1 MGLIHTDKV
10 NNMKKRIDFKR
21 SSSNVWY
28 GIRGKYLSKFMTIK
42 ILTILKET
50 VDTNV
55 IEVRAP
61 DWFRDSGFLVTL
73 KIKPFIRRSYSRL
86 FLIPYLYTYGGISLT
101 RHRPLQPSQVHT
113 RNSYTQ
119 EFDDKRLQQILSR
132 KEISLQ
138 CLRSPFF

>member
-1 MGLIHTDKV
+1 MGLIYTDKV

-86 FLIPYLYTYGGISLT
+86 FLIPYLYIYGGISLT
-101 RHRPLQPSQVHT
+101 RQRPLQPSHQKQL
-113 RNSYTQ
+113 Y
-119 EFDDKRLQQILSR
+119 SR
-132 KEISLQ
+132 I
-138 CLRSPFF
+138 